1 MPPSDRYERE
11 PLTVEALLPYPH
23 VVLQGSLDG
32 IELG

>member
-23 VVLQGSLDG
+23 LVPQAGLDG
-32 IELG
+32 IKLS